1 MECRLL
7 EVNIPLHNYMAGS
20 LGIFSAVAPHL
31 FITNLIKR
39 YLFLAFDKLINFKN
53 TSF

>member
-31 FITNLIKR
+31 FSTNLIKDL
-39 YLFLAFDKLINFKN
+39 LFLAFDKLINFKN